1 MARPAQFDRKEAL
14 TAAMNAIWKD
24 GFEQSSV
31 KTLSELLGITR
42 SSFYNAFESRE
53 ALFREAL
60 PEYAAQSPDAAL
72 HAELTG
78 PVRPLLTAVFRDICR
93 ARAADPE
100 GRGCMVVNTVC
111 ELCPD
116 TEGLGA
122 ELAEIVLGSA
132 ERLESLLT
140 IAREGGEIPKG
151 SNVHALA
158 LALQNLMIGLNVLCK
173 VVRSEEE
180 LWLLT
185 RTTLEGLGLLAEEG
199 NA

>member
-1 MARPAQFDRKEAL
+1 MARPAQFDRKEAVS
-14 TAAMNAIWKD
+14 AAMNAIWRN
-24 GFEQSSV
+24 GFSQSSV

-53 ALFREAL
+53 ALLREAL
-60 PEYAAQSPDAAL
+60 SEYAAQSPDAVL
-72 HAELTG
+72 HAEVTG
-78 PVRPLLTAVFRDICR
+78 LVRPLLTAVFRDICR
-93 ARAADPE
+93 VRASDPE
-100 GRGCMVVNTVC
+100 GRGCLVINTVC

-122 ELAEIVLGSA
+122 ELAELVLGSA
-132 ERLESLLT
+132 ERLETLLK
-140 IAREGGEIPKG
+140 IARDGGEIPKG
-151 SNVHALA
+151 ADVHALA

-185 RTTLEGLGLLAEEG
+185 CTTLDGLGLLAG
-199 NA
+199 NGQA